1 VTDKNTGEFIL
12 YVSEDGELK
21 IDVRLLDETIWLTQK
36 QMAEMFQKNVSTI
49 NEHIKNVFDEGELD
63 KNSTIRNFRIVQQEG
78 DRSIEREV
86 QHYKLDV
93 IISVGY
99 RVKSNRG
106 TQFRIWATKVL
117 REYIVKGFAMDD
129 ARLKN
134 DGNNQYFD
142 ELLARIRDIRA
153 SEKMFYRKVLDIY
166 ATSVDYDHKA
176 AESLKFFQ
184 TVQNKMHWAA
194 HGHTAAEVVFSR
206 ADGTKPNMGMTS
218 FSGSR
223 HPKSKDIA
231 IAKNYLDEKEIDLLN
246 RIVTMYLDF
255 AEMQAMNGIQMH
267 MKDWL
272 AKLDQF
278 LSFNGREVLDHYGKI
293 SHQQAENKAKSEY
306 AIYKQQYVDYQTP
319 VDRHFEE
326 AMRDVKQIAK
336 QKPRKKT

>member
-1 VTDKNTGEFIL
+1 MSDIKTSEFLL

-21 IDVRLLDETIWLTQK
+21 IDVRLLDETVWLTQK

-63 KNSTIRNFRIVQQEG
+63 QNSTIRNFRIVQQEG
-78 DRSIEREV
+78 GRSIEREV
-86 QHYKLDV
+86 QHYNLDV

-134 DGNNQYFD
+134 GGNNQYFD

-153 SEKMFYRKVLDIY
+153 SEKLFYQKVLEIY
-166 ATSVDYDHKA
+166 ATSIDYDPKE
-176 AESLKFFQ
+176 AESQKFFQ

-206 ADGTKPNMGMTS
+206 VDGTKPNMGMTS
-218 FSGSR
+218 FSGDG

-231 IAKNYLDEKEIDLLN
+231 VAKNYLQEKEIDVLN
-246 RIVTMYLDF
+246 RLVSMYLDF
-255 AEMQAMNGIQMH
+255 AELQALNGTSMY
-267 MKDWL
+267 MKDWV
-272 AKLDQF
+272 AKLDKF
-278 LSFNGREVLDHYGKI
+278 LVASDRELLTHAGKI
-293 SHQQAENKAKSEY
+293 SKLEAKQKAQLEY
-306 AIYKQQYVDYQTP
+306 AVYKKQYIDYQTP
-319 VDRHFEE
+319 VEKHFQE
-326 AMRDVKQIAK
+326 AIKDVVKIAK
-336 QKPRKKT
+336 QRKK

>member
-1 VTDKNTGEFIL
+1 MADKNTGEFIL

-21 IDVRLLDETIWLTQK
+21 IDVRLLNETIWLTQK
-36 QMAEMFQKNVSTI
+36 QMAEMFKKNVSTI
-49 NEHIKNVFDEGELD
+49 NEHIKNIFDEAELD
-63 KNSTIRNFRIVQQEG
+63 QNLTIRNFRIVQQEG

-86 QHYKLDV
+86 QHYNLDV

-134 DGNNQYFD
+134 GGSNNYFD

-166 ATSVDYDHKA
+166 ATSVDYNPKT
-176 AESLKFFQ
+176 AESQKFFQ

-194 HGHTAAEVVFSR
+194 HGHTAAEVIYSR
-206 ADGTKPNMGMTS
+206 VDGTKPNMGMTS
-218 FSGSR
+218 LANNEC
-223 HPKSKDIA
+223 PKAKNIV

-255 AEMQAMNGIQMH
+255 AEFQASNGVQMY

-272 AKLDQF
+272 DKLDQF
-278 LSFNGREVLDHYGKI
+278 LNFNGRDVLDHYGKI
-293 SHQQAENKAKSEY
+293 SHQQAENKAKSELK
-306 AIYKQQYVDYQTP
+306 IYKQHYVDYQTP
-319 VDRHFEE
+319 VDKHFEE
-326 AMRDVKQIAK
+326 AIKDVKQIAK
-336 QKPRKKT
+336 KQKDNRN

>member
-1 VTDKNTGEFIL
+1 MSDSNTGEFIL
-12 YVSEDGELK
+12 YASEDGELK
-21 IDVRLLDETIWLTQK
+21 IDVRLLGETVWLTQK

-49 NEHIKNVFDEGELD
+49 NEHLRNIFDEGELD
-63 KNSTIRNFRIVQQEG
+63 QNSTIRNFRIVQQEG
-78 DRSIEREV
+78 ERSIERDV
-86 QHYKLDV
+86 QHYNLDV

-99 RVKSNRG
+99 RVKSHRG

-117 REYIVKGFAMDD
+117 REYILKGFAMDD

-134 DGNNQYFD
+134 GGNNNYFD
-142 ELLARIRDIRA
+142 ELLARIRDIRT
-153 SEKMFYRKVLDIY
+153 SEKMFYRKILDIY
-166 ATSVDYDHKA
+166 ATSVDYHPKA

-184 TVQNKMHWAA
+184 AVQNKMHWAA
-194 HGHTAAEVVFSR
+194 HGHTAAEVIFRRV
-206 ADGTKPNMGMTS
+206 DGTKPNMGMTS
-218 FSGSR
+218 FSGSG

-255 AEMQAMNGIQMH
+255 ADFQASNGIQMY

-272 AKLDQF
+272 EKLDQF

-293 SHQQAENKAKSEY
+293 SHQQAENKAKSEFV
-306 AIYKQQYVDYQTP
+306 IYKQQYIDYQTP

-326 AMRDVKQIAK
+326 AIKDVKQIAK
-336 QKPRKKT
+336 QRKNK

>member
-1 VTDKNTGEFIL
+1 MTSTNTGEFIL

-36 QMAEMFQKNVSTI
+36 QMAEMFQKDVRTI
-49 NEHIKNVFDEGELD
+49 SDHIKNVFDEGELD
-63 KNSTIRNFRIVQQEG
+63 QNSVIRKFRITASDG
-78 DRSIEREV
+78 KSYDT
-86 QHYKLDV
+86 QHYNLDV

-134 DGNNQYFD
+134 SGNNQYFD

-194 HGHTAAEVVFSR
+194 HGHTAAEVVFNR
-206 ADGTKPNMGMTS
+206 VDGTKPNMGMTS
-218 FSGSR
+218 FSGSG

-231 IAKNYLDEKEIDLLN
+231 IAK
-246 RIVTMYLDF
+246 
-255 AEMQAMNGIQMH
+255 
-267 MKDWL
+267 
-272 AKLDQF
+272 KLF
-278 LSFNGREVLDHYGKI
+278 R
-293 SHQQAENKAKSEY
+293 
-306 AIYKQQYVDYQTP
+306 
-319 VDRHFEE
+319 
-326 AMRDVKQIAK
+326 
-336 QKPRKKT
+336 

>member
-1 VTDKNTGEFIL
+1 MTSTNTGEFIL

-36 QMAEMFQKNVSTI
+36 QMAEMFQKDVRTI
-49 NEHIKNVFDEGELD
+49 SDHIKNVFDEGELD
-63 KNSTIRNFRIVQQEG
+63 QNSVIRKFRITASDG
-78 DRSIEREV
+78 KSYDT
-86 QHYKLDV
+86 QHYNLDV

-134 DGNNQYFD
+134 GGNNQYFD

-194 HGHTAAEVVFSR
+194 HGHTAAEVVFNR
-206 ADGTKPNMGMTS
+206 VDGTKPNMGMTS
-218 FSGSR
+218 FSGSG

-255 AEMQAMNGIQMH
+255 AEMQAMNGIQMY

-278 LSFNGREVLDHYGKI
+278 
-293 SHQQAENKAKSEY
+293 
-306 AIYKQQYVDYQTP
+306 
-319 VDRHFEE
+319 
-326 AMRDVKQIAK
+326 
-336 QKPRKKT
+336 

>member
-1 VTDKNTGEFIL
+1 MTSTNTGEFIL

-36 QMAEMFQKNVSTI
+36 QMAEMFKKNVSTI
-49 NEHIKNVFDEGELD
+49 NEHIKNVFEEGELD
-63 KNSTIRNFRIVQQEG
+63 QNSVIRNFRITATDG
-78 DRSIEREV
+78 KSYDT
-86 QHYKLDV
+86 QHYNLDV

-134 DGNNQYFD
+134 GGNNQYFD

-194 HGHTAAEVVFSR
+194 HGHTAAEVVFNR
-206 ADGTKPNMGMTS
+206 VDGTKPNMGMTS
-218 FSGSR
+218 FSGSG

-255 AEMQAMNGIQMH
+255 AEMQAMNGIQMY

-306 AIYKQQYVDYQTP
+306 ALYKQQYIDYQTP

-326 AMRDVKQIAK
+326 AIKDVKQIAK
-336 QKPRKKT
+336 QQPRKTS

>member
-1 VTDKNTGEFIL
+1 MTSTNTGEFIL
-12 YVSEDGELK
+12 YVAEDGSLK
-21 IDVRLLDETIWLTQK
+21 IDVRLLDETVWLTQG
-36 QMAEMFQKNVSTI
+36 QMSTLFQTTTRNIGIHIQNVY
-49 NEHIKNVFDEGELD
+49 EEGELD
-63 KNSTIRNFRIVQQEG
+63 QNSTRKDFFLVQQEG
-78 DRSIEREV
+78 NREVTRSV
-86 QHYKLDV
+86 QHYNLDI

-134 DGNNQYFD
+134 GGNNQYFD

-206 ADGTKPNMGMTS
+206 VDGTKPNMGMTN
-218 FSGSR
+218 FSGSG

-255 AEMQAMNGIQMH
+255 AEMQAMNGIQMY

-306 AIYKQQYVDYQTP
+306 ALYKQQYIDYQTP

-326 AMRDVKQIAK
+326 AIKDVKQIAK
-336 QKPRKKT
+336 QHPRKKS

>member
-1 VTDKNTGEFIL
+1 MADKNTGEFIL

-49 NEHIKNVFDEGELD
+49 NEHIKNVFEEGELD
-63 KNSTIRNFRIVQQEG
+63 QNSVIRNFRITASDG
-78 DRSIEREV
+78 KSYDT
-86 QHYKLDV
+86 QHYNLDV

-134 DGNNQYFD
+134 GGNNQYFD

-166 ATSVDYDHKA
+166 ATSIDYDHKT
-176 AESLKFFQ
+176 AESIKFFQ
-184 TVQNKMHWAA
+184 MVQNKMHWAA
-194 HGHTAAEVVFSR
+194 HGHTAAEVIFSR
-206 ADGTKPNMGMTS
+206 VDGTKPNMGMTS
-218 FSGSR
+218 FSGSG

-255 AEMQAMNGIQMH
+255 AEMQAMNGIQMY

-306 AIYKQQYVDYQTP
+306 AIYKQQYIDYQTP
-319 VDRHFEE
+319 VDQHFEE
-326 AMRDVKQIAK
+326 AIKDVKQIAK
-336 QKPRKKT
+336 QQPRKKT